1 MAANDFTTMTP
12 GSGVAD
18 ALQDILTRK
27 RNDAR
32 QAMLDDITK
41 RATDA
46 RIRYEDET
54 AKSMAVAREGRAEEQ
69 RSLAAKNMLAGLGD
83 APAPL
88 DQETYNKIHQY
99 APTRVSMT
107 PAQNTLPSTQFS
119 DAGVQQVPATPAP
132 ASYRYNGSPAYQ
144 QRQDTQKGLEG
155 LANDPSFAR
164 LDDLHKLLKISSL
177 FPQANPEA
185 AIERLLTSK
194 TEKGDGHLYGVDPA
208 THKRIDL
215 GPIGPNDRSMEFSRA
230 PQTPAG
236 EMPYVTGTKEDP
248 VTHKKSPATFR
259 ISPSMI
265 GPDGLV
271 KYPEGFTPEGKLS
284 APPRTTLNPNTL
296 YGQKQ
301 VAALRSAFQRS
312 GNSTP
317 VRQGREIAEA
327 DFINS
332 ISDPDLKKDIMT
344 IRSDK
349 RARMTPVEDL
359 LKLVT
364 PPASMQDEESKAA
377 YLSAIRSI
385 LTELPNYPRLAD
397 Q

>member
-230 PQTPAG
+230 PQTPAAST
-236 EMPYVTGTKEDP
+236 PDIPGTIEDP
-248 VTHKKSPATFR
+248 VTHEKRPTIFR
-259 ISPSMI
+259 VTPNRIDPKT
-265 GPDGLV
+265 GLV
-271 KYPEGFTPEGKLS
+271 NYPTGFTPDGGKLGVARPPTAVKPAKIS
-284 APPRTTLNPNTL
+284 DKSWAEYLNAKAASLKAPDDPNTENL
-296 YGQKQ
+296 LNSQANKIIAEGTADP
-301 VAALRSAFQRS
+301 VSRAFLSEAWRQRPARMMS
-312 GNSTP
+312 SDQLFSKLKAGSTP
-317 VRQGREIAEA
+317 LTDAQKSDIS
-327 DFINS
+327 S
-332 ISDPDLKKDIMT
+332 IWNQIKFDP
-344 IRSDK
+344 
-349 RARMTPVEDL
+349 
-359 LKLVT
+359 
-364 PPASMQDEESKAA
+364 
-377 YLSAIRSI
+377 
-385 LTELPNYPRLAD
+385 LA